1 MVLCDHS
8 LYTLRNYSG
17 QRLKAYLKP
26 AIRRTMLSQY
36 RPNSASVTIN
46 QPDLQTEVYME
57 SQIASPRPLQTG
69 MSAL

>member
-1 MVLCDHS
+1 MHS
-8 LYTLRNYSG
+8 RSNDSEQL
-17 QRLKAYLKP
+17 LKAYLKP

-57 SQIASPRPLQTG
+57 SQIASPWPLQTG

>member
-1 MVLCDHS
+1 MHS
-8 LYTLRNYSG
+8 RSNDSEQL
-17 QRLKAYLKP
+17 LKAYLKP

>member
-1 MVLCDHS
+1 
-8 LYTLRNYSG
+8 
-17 QRLKAYLKP
+17 
-26 AIRRTMLSQY
+26 MLSQY